1 MFTRILT
8 AKERRRIQ
16 AYIDADGE
24 RTSAIRTIVTR
35 ANQVLPSIEKDL
47 QLLKEL
53 LEHYEAAK
61 VKKARIG

>member
-8 AKERRRIQ
+8 TKERRRIQ

-35 ANQVLPSIEKDL
+35 ANQVLPSIETDL

-61 VKKARIG
+61 AKKAK